1 MWGRWGY
8 PALLVLLVA
17 ALYGQYLWNP
27 IVFDDLYLFL
37 ADATGHQPI
46 MDMRFNWAQFRSL
59 PYVTITW
66 TQALLGSSL
75 IYFRLGNLAL
85 HAATVLALYVCVVQL
100 RKALRLREMGAN
112 SVTGASAGSN
122 AVGIRVSDYGP
133 AATLND
139 HSMAALGA
147 MIFALHPVAVY
158 AAGYL
163 VQRTML
169 MATLFSLLAMSVYV
183 RGLVQN
189 QAVWLW
195 ATVPLY
201 YAAVFSKEHA
211 IMLAVIFP
219 LISFA
224 LTRARGR
231 RLPSTA
237 GTASALG
244 RDPWPVWVTLLLM
257 ALVVAVL
264 RRQFVG
270 NAYEIDAQ
278 MLAEQGG
285 LEHPYLSSALTQT
298 WLFFRY
304 VATWLVPNIA
314 WMSVDIRVPF
324 ASTPF
329 SLYGVSALAYL
340 AWGGAGAW
348 LVWRGGR
355 TALFGLALL
364 FAWLMGWT
372 ELATVRLQ
380 EPFVLY
386 RSYLWAAGALAF
398 LAALPTFT
406 LVRKHLVA
414 VALLTL
420 VLFGLSMERLQTFS
434 HPYLLWDDAARL
446 LEGRENVAGAYR
458 IYYNRGSELLKA
470 KQFAPAI
477 QDLEK
482 AIQLQ
487 PNFAPGFGN
496 LGVAY
501 LESGKFAQALTAFN
515 QALEAAALAGQRP
528 DARYYLGRARAYEG
542 LNNPTQARQDY
553 ESACQQFK
561 AGCDK
566 LH

>member
-1 MWGRWGY
+1 MWSRFGF

-27 IVFDDLYLFL
+27 IVFDDVYLFL
-37 ADATGHQPI
+37 ADATGHQPV

-66 TQALLGSSL
+66 TQALFGSGL

-85 HAATVLALYVCVVQL
+85 HAATVWALYVCIVQF
-100 RKALRLREMGAN
+100 RTALRLHTEGAN
-112 SVTGASAGSN
+112 GA
-122 AVGIRVSDYGP
+122 RTPDLE
-133 AATLND
+133 AAAALND
-139 HSMAALGA
+139 HSIAAVGA
-147 MIFALHPVAVY
+147 LIFALHPVAVY

-169 MATLFSLLAMSVYV
+169 MATLFSLLAMSAYV
-183 RGLVQN
+183 RGVVRN
-189 QAVWLW
+189 QPIWLW

-224 LTRARGR
+224 LTRERGR
-231 RLPSTA
+231 RLPNNA
-237 GTASALG
+237 LAS
-244 RDPWPVWVTLLLM
+244 RTDPWPVWITLLLM
-257 ALVVAVL
+257 AVAVAVL

-270 NAYEIDAQ
+270 STYEIDAP
-278 MLAEQGG
+278 MLASQGG
-285 LEHPYLSSALTQT
+285 LEQPYVSSALTQT

-324 ASTPF
+324 ASSPW
-329 SLYGVSALAYL
+329 SVYGVSALAYL

-355 TALFGLALL
+355 IAWLGLALL
-364 FAWLMGWT
+364 FAWFMGWT

-386 RSYLWAAGALAF
+386 RSYVWAAGALAF

-406 LVRKHLVA
+406 LVRKHLVPI
-414 VALLTL
+414 ALLTL

-482 AIQLQ
+482 TVQLQ
-487 PNFAPGFGN
+487 PGFAPGFGN

-501 LESGKFAQALTAFN
+501 LESGQLPQAITAFN
-515 QALEAAALAGQRP
+515 HALEAAALPGQRP
-528 DARYYLGRARAYEG
+528 DARYYIGRARAYEG
-542 LNNPTQARQDY
+542 QNNPTQARQDY
-553 ESACQQFK
+553 ESACRLFK
-561 AGCDK
+561 VACDK